1 MSIENMQSI
10 VDVWAYMCRR
20 FPGMPIV
27 LNRDPVAYGRP
38 SAGDARVEFGNAY
51 VMVRDG
57 LVKAYHGAERLEAS
71 TIEDLA
77 PILAADDNF
86 NLFLV
91 PEKRVEHDLLHWLPP
106 CCQVRNARIN
116 VGGRVEGLEIEWTCE
131 VLLRGYDRP
140 LAVLDDLQM
149 SGFYQVTPPHGPPRV
164 FYSVEAAMDRLR
176 ELAAER
182 MREPI

>member
-1 MSIENMQSI
+1 MQSI
-10 VDVWAYMCRR
+10 VDVWAHMCRR

-91 PEKRVEHDLLHWLPP
+91 PEKRVEHDIGHWLPP
-106 CCQVRNARIN
+106 CCQIRNARIN
-116 VGGRVEGLEIEWTCE
+116 VGGAGRGPRDRVD
-131 VLLRGYDRP
+131 LRSP
-140 LAVLDDLQM
+140 A
-149 SGFYQVTPPHGPPRV
+149 PRV
-164 FYSVEAAMDRLR
+164 RPAARGPRRFTDERVLSGD
-176 ELAAER
+176 AAAR
-182 MREPI
+182 PAARFLLGGGRDGPAPGARG